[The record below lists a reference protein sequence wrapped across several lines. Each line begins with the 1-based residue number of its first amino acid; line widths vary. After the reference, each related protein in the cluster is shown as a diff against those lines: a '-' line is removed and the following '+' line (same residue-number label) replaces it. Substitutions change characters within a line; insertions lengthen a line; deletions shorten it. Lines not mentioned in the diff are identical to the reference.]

1 MKAVSQ
7 AGTGHPHH
15 GTSALGPA
23 VQFRDWAAH
32 PTAPGWVRADLVG
45 YQPLVT
51 GWQSYYKAHCN
62 FMPCFLLPWSAVS
75 ALFVQNEQ
83 R

>member
-45 YQPLVT
+45 Y
-51 GWQSYYKAHCN
+51 
-62 FMPCFLLPWSAVS
+62 
-75 ALFVQNEQ
+75 
-83 R
+83 